1 MAIDTAAKRASA
13 LRFARPW
20 AGVLFPPDGSVS
32 QDARQSVAFMYG
44 GILAGSA
51 VSGASTARIYFGA
64 RWLNQY
70 IKHGESQAVVYGG
83 AEFAGVALPNSD
95 DIGGGGGGGN
105 LKSWLPPQRVA
116 IAYVEVMENG
126 QMVRKPAYVDAATWY
141 KFFTFVAEIKLGGV
155 NGPTMTNV
163 ADDVVLAKAQVS
175 TVVAEQALVTQQVQ
189 ANAEALKVTVEV
201 SQGAALA
208 GAEQIPDVVV
218 RAVAP

>member
-20 AGVLFPPDGSVS
+20 AGILFPPDGSVS

-44 GILAGSA
+44 GILAGAA
-51 VSGASTARIYFGA
+51 VSGASTARIYLGA

-70 IKHGESQAVVYGG
+70 IKHGESQAIVYGG

-95 DIGGGGGGGN
+95 DIGGGGPGN

-155 NGPTMTNV
+155 NGPTLTNV

-175 TVVAEQALVTQQVQ
+175 NVVSEQAVVTQQVN

-201 SQGAALA
+201 AQGAALA
-208 GAEQIPDVVV
+208 GASQIPEVII
-218 RAVAP
+218 RALIP